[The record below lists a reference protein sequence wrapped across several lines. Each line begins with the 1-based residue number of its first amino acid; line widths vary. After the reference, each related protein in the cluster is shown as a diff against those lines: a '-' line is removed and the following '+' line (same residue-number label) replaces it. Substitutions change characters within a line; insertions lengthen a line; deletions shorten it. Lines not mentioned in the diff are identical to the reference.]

1 MAYTNILN
9 TVDNVDGILLD
20 LGFGKGIDLSSIIN
34 DMNEGKI
41 KNRNISLFD
50 SFEGQPEPSS
60 IDEEAFAK
68 GDYIRPIQP
77 AYDIVNTIKA
87 NVCICKGWIED
98 TLIDC
103 ISKDIVA
110 VAHIDLIGY
119 ESTLFSLNNV
129 YKRLAEE
136 GVIIIKDYEN
146 YVGVKKAVDKFA
158 FDQVLSVNKTAI
170 SDSTAFIY
178 KPKLNKTVTNKK
190 VNRTW
195 SSTLT

>member
-1 MAYTNILN
+1 MAYSNILN
-9 TVDNVDGILLD
+9 TVDNVQGILLD
-20 LGFGKGIDLSSIIN
+20 LGFGKGNDLSSIIN
-34 DMNEGKI
+34 DMNEGI
-41 KNRNISLFD
+41 IRSRDISLFD
-50 SFEGQPEPSS
+50 SFEGQPEPTNM
-60 IDEEAFAK
+60 DDGAFNK

-103 ISKDIVA
+103 ISDDTVA
-110 VAHIDLIGY
+110 AAHIDLIGY
-119 ESTLFSLNNV
+119 ESTLFSLNKV
-129 YKRLAEE
+129 YKRLAEG

-146 YVGVKKAVDKFA
+146 YIGVKKAVDKFA
-158 FDQVLSVNKTAI
+158 LDQTLSVNK

>member
-41 KNRNISLFD
+41 KTRDISLFD
-50 SFEGQPEPSS
+50 SFEGQPEPSN

-98 TLIDC
+98 TLEEC
-103 ISKDIVA
+103 ISKETVA

-119 ESTLFSLNNV
+119 ESTLFSLNTI
-129 YKRLAEE
+129 YRRLAEQ
-136 GVIIIKDYEN
+136 GVIVIKDYEN
-146 YVGVKKAVDKFA
+146 YIGVKKATDKFA
-158 FDQVLSVNKTAI
+158 NTNKLSVNKTAI

-178 KPKLNKTVTNKK
+178 KPKVNKTVTNKK

>member
-1 MAYTNILN
+1 MAYSNILN
-9 TVDNVDGILLD
+9 TVDNVQGIFLD
-20 LGFGKGIDLSSIIN
+20 LGFGKGNDLSSIIN
-34 DMNEGKI
+34 DMNEGI
-41 KNRNISLFD
+41 IRSRDISLFD

-60 IDEEAFAK
+60 MDEGAFNK

-103 ISKDIVA
+103 ISDDTVA
-110 VAHIDLIGY
+110 AAHIDLLGY
-119 ESTLFSLNNV
+119 ESTLFSLNKV
-129 YKRLAEE
+129 YKRLAEG

-146 YVGVKKAVDKFA
+146 YIGVKKAVDKFA
-158 FDQVLSVNKTAI
+158 LDQILSVNKTAI

>member
-41 KNRNISLFD
+41 KNRDISLFD

-110 VAHIDLIGY
+110 AAHIDLIGY

>member
-41 KNRNISLFD
+41 KNRDISLFD

>member
-41 KNRNISLFD
+41 KNRDISLFD

-60 IDEEAFAK
+60 IDEGAFAK

>member
-1 MAYTNILN
+1 MLGRSIQKPEQPTNM
-9 TVDNVDGILLD
+9 DDG
-20 LGFGKGIDLSSIIN
+20 
-34 DMNEGKI
+34 
-41 KNRNISLFD
+41 
-50 SFEGQPEPSS
+50 
-60 IDEEAFAK
+60 AFNK

-103 ISKDIVA
+103 ISDDTVA
-110 VAHIDLIGY
+110 AAHIDLIGY
-119 ESTLFSLNNV
+119 ESTLFSLNKV
-129 YKRLAEE
+129 YKRLAEG

-146 YVGVKKAVDKFA
+146 YIGVKKAVDKFA
-158 FDQVLSVNKTAI
+158 LTNKLSINKSGTI
-170 SDSTAFIY
+170 AFIY
-178 KPKLNKTVTNKK
+178 RPKVNKTVTNKK